1 MNKLLPC
8 PFCGGEAKIVGGAE
22 NWTPTFSDPDSGGDP
37 IAVVCQ
43 KCECGLHFFD
53 NYSDAITAWNN
64 RTQPN
69 EPLTLS
75 ELLEMDCKPVYCVD
89 ARGVGAWAIV
99 SATFEECIDGEYGG
113 WEFYSYRWADSD
125 AGWLAYRH
133 KPEQEE
139 QP

>member
-1 MNKLLPC
+1 MSDKLLPC
-8 PFCGGEAKIVGGAE
+8 PFCGGNDIDSLLNYNKIAFVQCEDCGATFPHFDTEAEA
-22 NWTPTFSDPDSGGDP
+22 
-37 IAVVCQ
+37 IA
-43 KCECGLHFFD
+43 
-53 NYSDAITAWNN
+53 AWNN

-133 KPEQEE
+133 KTEQEE